1 MQRSSS
7 GTNTSTESAERER
20 VRAMTVPF
28 DDLIRASMA
37 RDPEFTA
44 VLRQEVVDAI
54 RSGEVELGRFMLRDW
69 FDEDLPAELS
79 ILAAAE

>member
-1 MQRSSS
+1 
-7 GTNTSTESAERER
+7 
-20 VRAMTVPF
+20 MTVPF

-37 RDPEFTA
+37 RDPEFSA
-44 VLRQEVVDAI
+44 FLRLEVLDAI